1 MSNIELLYIKDFGP
15 IKETTVCIRKI
26 TVMIGE
32 QGAGKSCIVKL
43 YSLFS
48 WLEKA
53 LMRRMLT
60 IKDVVRYAR
69 FRKIYAAYNNL
80 DSYFKQTTMLRFEG
94 FHYVFLY
101 TNETLEIKEKV
112 MENDS
117 FSIAKVMYVPAERN
131 VLGGVDH
138 PARLKGL
145 TEPMMNFLDE
155 YDKARNVLKNG
166 YAVPFGNVDFEYD
179 ALNDISKL
187 RNPDYEVRLSAASSG
202 FQSSLPLLLVSRNL
216 SDMVRDSSMKE
227 VLSDRERKA
236 LQKEVEAIF
245 SNGSLSEDVKMASL
259 NMLSSRYRYSRFV
272 NIVEEMELNLFPDS
286 QKNVLYELVGD
297 ACKLSDNRLVMT
309 THSPYVIN
317 YLTLSVKAS
326 QVAAEITRKNR
337 PDLLE
342 RIGEVVPVKGMISEE
357 DLIIYEMDK
366 GVARVLDNYDGLP
379 SDRNFLNVSLEDTNR
394 AFDEFLEIE
403 EELG

>member
-1 MSNIELLYIKDFGP
+1 M
-15 IKETTVCIRKI
+15 
-26 TVMIGE
+26 
-32 QGAGKSCIVKL
+32 
-43 YSLFS
+43 
-48 WLEKA
+48 
-53 LMRRMLT
+53 
-60 IKDVVRYAR
+60 
-69 FRKIYAAYNNL
+69 FRLK
-80 DSYFKQTTMLRFEG
+80 
-94 FHYVFLY
+94 
-101 TNETLEIKEKV
+101 
-112 MENDS
+112 
-117 FSIAKVMYVPAERN
+117 RN

-179 ALNDISKL
+179 ALNDLSKL

-297 ACKLSDNRLVMT
+297 ACKLDRK
-309 THSPYVIN
+309 
-317 YLTLSVKAS
+317 SV
-326 QVAAEITRKNR
+326 V
-337 PDLLE
+337 
-342 RIGEVVPVKGMISEE
+342 
-357 DLIIYEMDK
+357 
-366 GVARVLDNYDGLP
+366 
-379 SDRNFLNVSLEDTNR
+379 
-394 AFDEFLEIE
+394 
-403 EELG
+403 